1 MKPSAV
7 LGLFLLLCTQ
17 VHAADC
23 KNPPAGAGSYEKS
36 QAMVGQQLF
45 SDHCA
50 SCHGADLAGQSG
62 PALAGKDF
70 VSYLQFTKISAP
82 QLLAFMESQ
91 MPYQA
96 PGSLKKSDYVDLF
109 SYILSVNG
117 YPAGSTALNHENV
130 ACVAMLP
137 HPGAKP

>member
-1 MKPSAV
+1 MKRFVAFSI
-7 LGLFLLLCTQ
+7 FLLICAK
-17 VHAADC
+17 VDAADC
-23 KNPPAGAGSYEKS
+23 KNPSAGYYEKS

-45 SDHCA
+45 SENCA
-50 SCHGADLAGQSG
+50 SCHGSDLAGQSG

-70 VSYLQFTKISAP
+70 VSYLKFTKISAP

-117 YPAGSTALNHENV
+117 YPAGSVALDHHNV
-130 ACVAMLP
+130 ACIAMLP
-137 HPGAKP
+137 YPGTKH